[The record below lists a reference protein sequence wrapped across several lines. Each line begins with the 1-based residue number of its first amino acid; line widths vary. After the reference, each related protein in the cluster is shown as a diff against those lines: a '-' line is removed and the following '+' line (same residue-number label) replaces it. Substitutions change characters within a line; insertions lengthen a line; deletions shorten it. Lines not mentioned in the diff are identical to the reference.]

1 LALVRQDAFE
11 DIRSRLATI
20 AEELADMGLARLKE
34 AVGTG
39 SHEAV
44 LAERR
49 LTRARRSVLK
59 AVALLGADPGADDEM
74 G

>member
-1 LALVRQDAFE
+1 LAAVRQDAFE
-11 DIRSRLATI
+11 DIRVRLEAI
-20 AEELADMGLARLKE
+20 AEELADMGLARLRE

-44 LAERR
+44 LEERR

-59 AVALLGADPGADDEM
+59 AVALLGAEPGADHEV